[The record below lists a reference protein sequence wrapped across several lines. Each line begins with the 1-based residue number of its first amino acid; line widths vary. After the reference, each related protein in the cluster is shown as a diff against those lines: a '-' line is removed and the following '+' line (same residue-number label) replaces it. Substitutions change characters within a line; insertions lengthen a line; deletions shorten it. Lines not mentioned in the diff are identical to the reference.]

1 MYSDFENLK
10 KYGEWEDYK
19 NKKGNYESADDN
31 DAVYEST
38 RPGRPEIKRLY
49 KKGTKK
55 AFKIYKDFLLGPP
68 ALFGYFG
75 NQFGKVPC
83 NIVRPVRPQYT
94 FFKALQDFEG
104 KYIDELTYK
113 EKDLI
118 KFLGITIEGIYFY

>member
-1 MYSDFENLK
+1 MSVITDFDPYVGSLTNK
-10 KYGEWEDYK
+10 SATVK
-19 NKKGNYESADDN
+19 N
-31 DAVYEST
+31 
-38 RPGRPEIKRLY
+38 
-49 KKGTKK
+49 
-55 AFKIYKDFLLGPP
+55 FLLGPP

-94 FFKALQDFEG
+94 FYKALQGFEG

-118 KFLGITIEGIYFY
+118 KDLGIRISGKDLSCEIEPNLNHLRKDSQRVSSAGF